1 MKRPIQILSLILLFL
16 CFTLIQCKLAEVI
29 INEDLEQSANP
40 MLVTGNN
47 DLSFKDKVIA
57 FGEFTTS
64 KVHESLNEEKR
75 KSGFM
80 KISFESSEEKFS
92 FTQFCQNEKCLQ
104 VECVSVYL
112 NKEMPM
118 FGEFFSYDLKSK
130 NYFAGTLYCKNTFI
144 LRDFVV
150 YFSDEVFKPKAKGFV
165 NYSPQQKIIIKPAF
179 ISKSKMFQIDP
190 EGYEFL
196 LDDKTIAA
204 VETINN
210 GRVWMRPDLD
220 EEMKLVLAGVS
231 TALLLNR
238 DNNKGAGE

>member
-1 MKRPIQILSLILLFL
+1 MKRSIQILSLILLFL
-16 CFTLIQCKLAEVI
+16 CFTLIQCKIAEVI
-29 INEDLEQSANP
+29 INEDLEQSTSP

-47 DLSFKDKVIA
+47 DLSFKDKVIE
-57 FGEFTTS
+57 FGDFSTS

-80 KISFESSEEKFS
+80 KISFESSEEIFS

-118 FGEFFSYDLKSK
+118 FGEFLSYDLKSK

-165 NYSPQQKIIIKPAF
+165 NFSPQQKIIIKPAF
-179 ISKSKMFQIDP
+179 ISKSKIFQIDP

-196 LDDKTIAA
+196 LNDKTIAA

-238 DNNKGAGE
+238 NNNKSSGE